1 MNGEW
6 QALREEDTS
15 EELGESLYNLDGMEN
30 YLTACNTG
38 FTSGFPQAV
47 SG

>member
-1 MNGEW
+1 MTRTYDQNC
-6 QALREEDTS
+6 L
-15 EELGESLYNLDGMEN
+15 EELGETLCSLGGVEN
-30 YLTACNTG
+30 YLAACNTG